1 VRLGIV
7 IRIDCGLGS
16 RCKGAVQEEL
26 SWLGNCPGFIPLVWD
41 GQVLSQAEVVRT
53 VIWYAFAHSWGFLGR
68 VRARRGWWVC
78 WLAYVEGRGRRV
90 QDGRTYERVSVGLF
104 ISRHGMTMPSDGVCA
119 GHRGYPEW

>member
-1 VRLGIV
+1 MTWEMP
-7 IRIDCGLGS
+7 GL
-16 RCKGAVQEEL
+16 
-26 SWLGNCPGFIPLVWD
+26 IPLIWD
-41 GQVLSQAEVVRT
+41 GQVLSQVEVVRT
-53 VIWYAFAHSWGFLGR
+53 VVWYAFVHFWGFLGR
-68 VRARRGWWVC
+68 VRARSGWWVG